1 MRVKADGY
9 EDRGALMHDKV
20 GPALRQARLDR
31 GLGLRELAAAAGIS
45 ASQLSQIE
53 TGKSQPSVSALYAL
67 VTQLNASLDEL
78 LGIDRGGASP
88 AAAPGVAPTP
98 QRDTASQPPGV
109 VQRGADNPV
118 LEMANG
124 VRWERLAVDPQADVD
139 VLLVTY
145 EPGAASSVDRTMMRH
160 LGTEYAYLF
169 AGELTLLLDFDRYTV
184 AAGDSLCFDS
194 TRPHMYVN
202 QSAEAACG
210 LWFVSGRRE
219 QDRMRD
225 WVTTQLGAAPGGASP
240 HVENA
245 IDVLNLLAAA
255 RPGPVGPDE
264 DEGRGAA
271 DSPRG

>member
-1 MRVKADGY
+1 
-9 EDRGALMHDKV
+9 MHDKV

-31 GLGLRELAAAAGIS
+31 GLSLRALAVAAGIS

-67 VTQLNASLDEL
+67 VTQLDASLDEL
-78 LGIDRGGASP
+78 LGIDRGRSTPAASP
-88 AAAPGVAPTP
+88 SSTPSP
-98 QRDTASQPPGV
+98 QRDVASQPPGV

-124 VRWERLAVDPQADVD
+124 VRWERLAVDPHADVD

-145 EPGAASSVDRTMMRH
+145 DPGAASSVDRTLMRH
-160 LGTEYAYLF
+160 QGTEYAYLF
-169 AGELTLLLDFDRYTV
+169 SGELTLLLDFDRYTIG
-184 AAGDSLCFDS
+184 AGDSLCFDS

-202 QSAEAACG
+202 QGAEPARG

-219 QDRMRD
+219 QDRIRD
-225 WVTTQLGAAPGGASP
+225 WVAAQLGVAATGASP
-240 HVENA
+240 HLENA

-255 RPGPVGPDE
+255 RPGHAGPDE
-264 DEGRGAA
+264 DESQEAQ